1 MFFLQNRH
9 FTAKFSFVLFLIWL
23 LTIACLFCV
32 FSSVVSLHLCFFPRR
47 LKETSPDSTED
58 SIPDSKLHGF
68 SVFHLFSR
76 CSKCVLQNQHWKPIC
91 VVFVFSL
98 WLFCWVFVFQLHCF
112 CCFVMFFWFVF
123 YLFRC
128 FFCFSFVLCILFGST
143 TSETVLIQVKHQF
156 NHHLHRLILNEI
168 RWNPMKVQTCI
179 RQWPVPPKKLTIIQ
193 IVFNMFQRIWTIFQ
207 SIRILPSRV
216 LWSHPPDD
224 PRPWGPWSRE
234 EAEKTPMVVASRE
247 F

>member
-1 MFFLQNRH
+1 MFQVCPSKSALEANLRCFC
-9 FTAKFSFVLFLIWL
+9 FFSLTLLLSLCFPVALVL
-23 LTIACLFCV
+23 LFCYV
-32 FSSVVSLHLCFFPRR
+32 LLICFLFVSL
-47 LKETSPDSTED
+47 
-58 SIPDSKLHGF
+58 
-68 SVFHLFSR
+68 
-76 CSKCVLQNQHWKPIC
+76 
-91 VVFVFSL
+91 
-98 WLFCWVFVFQLHCF
+98 
-112 CCFVMFFWFVF
+112 
-123 YLFRC
+123 